1 MFEGTRHYARRALH
15 AFAGRQKLF
24 SISSASFFLPV
35 SLTDMNPEKPVKE
48 SIMQERDHCLSCK
61 RNLSAYIDKE
71 LPPSLM
77 AEAEAHLAS
86 CPSCRAEFDCLC
98 AVKKTLAGWDVPEPR
113 YALDAAVMSRITQTK
128 RHMSLRRLLPAPVCA
143 AALGLFVGVFLANGT
158 IQRDADTVIAP
169 DDGIM
174 RAMDAFSPSPQS
186 SFSSAYFSMINNP
199 GR

>member
-1 MFEGTRHYARRALH
+1 
-15 AFAGRQKLF
+15 
-24 SISSASFFLPV
+24 
-35 SLTDMNPEKPVKE
+35 
-48 SIMQERDHCLSCK
+48 MQECDHCLSCK
-61 RNLSAYIDKE
+61 RNLSAYMDKE

-77 AEAEAHLAS
+77 AAAKAHLAS

-98 AVKKTLAGWDVPEPR
+98 AAMETLAALDAPEPR
-113 YALDAAVMSRITQTK
+113 YALDAAVMSRITQAD
-128 RHMSLRRLLPAPVCA
+128 RHLRLHRLIPAPLCA
-143 AALGLFVGVFLANGT
+143 AAFGLFVGVFLANGT